1 MQCEIEVQNK
11 SPEASQGTACKS
23 LARSKSC
30 SKSESKSSRVLLSIG
45 VGILGIVGCGTGRE
59 KTYPVEGIVVF
70 KDGSHV
76 KVGTVE
82 TKSLRTGAQARGT
95 IDQDGRFTLS
105 TFETNDGAVAGDH
118 QVVVVQFI
126 QVEGIKNYRPSTMG
140 VVNRKHAS
148 YATSGLVM
156 RVDPKGPNQ
165 VKLEVEGARA
175 VMDSTKDH
183 GHDPVP
189 KDTAPDSAQEP
200 TAK

>member
-1 MQCEIEVQNK
+1 MKCKTEVYSRCPSIRSHTVK
-11 SPEASQGTACKS
+11 TTAIRNSS
-23 LARSKSC
+23 LR
-30 SKSESKSSRVLLSIG
+30 LLACLS
-45 VGILGIVGCGTGRE
+45 VGLLGISGCGTGRE

-70 KDGSHV
+70 KDGSNV

-95 IDQDGRFTLS
+95 IDQDGRFTLT
-105 TFETNDGAVAGDH
+105 TFENNDGAVAGDH
-118 QVVVVQFI
+118 QVVIVQFI

-148 YATSGLVM
+148 YATSGLTM

-165 VKLEVEGARA
+165 VKIEVEGARA
-175 VMDSTKDH
+175 LQNSTKDH

-189 KDTAPDSAQEP
+189 QDVAPESSKEP
-200 TAK
+200 ASK

>member
-1 MQCEIEVQNK
+1 MTGWMYRHPSEARFMSGRK
-11 SPEASQGTACKS
+11 SHRLQICI
-23 LARSKSC
+23 C
-30 SKSESKSSRVLLSIG
+30 I
-45 VGILGIVGCGTGRE
+45 GILSFVGCGSGRE

-70 KDGSHV
+70 KDGSRV

-82 TKSLRTGAQARGT
+82 TKSLRTGSQARGT
-95 IDQDGRFTLS
+95 IDQDGRFSLT
-105 TFETNDGAVAGDH
+105 TFENNDGAVAGDH
-118 QVVVVQFI
+118 QVVIVQFI

-175 VMDSTKDH
+175 VMNSTKDH

-189 KDTAPDSAQEP
+189 KDMSPETSQDP

>member
-1 MQCEIEVQNK
+1 MNCKTEVYSRCPSIRCHTVK
-11 SPEASQGTACKS
+11 TTAIRNPS
-23 LARSKSC
+23 LR
-30 SKSESKSSRVLLSIG
+30 LLACLS
-45 VGILGIVGCGTGRE
+45 VGLLGISGCGTGRE

-70 KDGSHV
+70 KDGSNV

-95 IDQDGRFTLS
+95 IDQDGRFTLT
-105 TFETNDGAVAGDH
+105 TFENNDGAVAGDH
-118 QVVVVQFI
+118 QVVIVQFI

-148 YATSGLVM
+148 YATSGLTM

-165 VKLEVEGARA
+165 VKIEVEGARA
-175 VMDSTKDH
+175 LQNSTKDH

-189 KDTAPDSAQEP
+189 QDVAPESSKEP
-200 TAK
+200 ASK

>member
-1 MQCEIEVQNK
+1 MKCKTEVYSRCHSIRSHTVK
-11 SPEASQGTACKS
+11 TTAIRNSS
-23 LARSKSC
+23 LR
-30 SKSESKSSRVLLSIG
+30 LLACLS
-45 VGILGIVGCGTGRE
+45 VGLLGISGCGTGRE

-70 KDGSHV
+70 KDGSNV

-95 IDQDGRFTLS
+95 IDQDGRFTLT
-105 TFETNDGAVAGDH
+105 TFENNDGAVAGDH
-118 QVVVVQFI
+118 QVVIVQFI

-148 YATSGLVM
+148 YATSGLTM

-165 VKLEVEGARA
+165 VKIEVEGARA
-175 VMDSTKDH
+175 LQNSTKDH

-189 KDTAPDSAQEP
+189 QDVAPESSKEP
-200 TAK
+200 ASK

>member
-1 MQCEIEVQNK
+1 MQPK
-11 SPEASQGTACKS
+11 RPEAFQGAAIN
-23 LARSKSC
+23 LFALSKSRG
-30 SKSESKSSRVLLSIG
+30 KARRNASRLLLCIG
-45 VGILGIVGCGTGRE
+45 IGLLGIVGCGSGRE

-82 TKSLRTGAQARGT
+82 TKSLRTGVQARGT

-105 TFETNDGAVAGDH
+105 TFENNDGAVAGDH
-118 QVVVVQFI
+118 QVVIVQFI

-156 RVDPKGPNQ
+156 RVDPNGPNQ

-175 VMDSTKDH
+175 IMNSTKDH

-189 KDTAPDSAQEP
+189 KDSAPDSSQEP

>member
-1 MQCEIEVQNK
+1 MSGGK
-11 SPEASQGTACKS
+11 SHRLQTCI
-23 LARSKSC
+23 C
-30 SKSESKSSRVLLSIG
+30 I
-45 VGILGIVGCGTGRE
+45 GILSLVGCGSGRE
-59 KTYPVEGIVVF
+59 KTYPVEGLVVF

-95 IDQDGRFTLS
+95 IDKDGRFSLT
-105 TFETNDGAVAGDH
+105 TFEDNDGAVAGDH
-118 QVVVVQFI
+118 QVVIVQFI

-148 YATSGLVM
+148 YATSGLVL

-175 VMDSTKDH
+175 VMNSTKDH

-189 KDTAPDSAQEP
+189 NESSSDASKEP